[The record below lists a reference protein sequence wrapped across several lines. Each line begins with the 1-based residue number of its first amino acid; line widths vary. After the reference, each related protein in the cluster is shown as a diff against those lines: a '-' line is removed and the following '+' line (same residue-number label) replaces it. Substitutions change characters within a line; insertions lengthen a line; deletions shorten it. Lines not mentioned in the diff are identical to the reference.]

1 METQIKRILL
11 LIALAIASFGAWAKP
26 DTVTLSVPGMNC
38 AVCPITVRKALEQV
52 DGVALAKVDYD
63 TKTAVVT
70 FDDQST
76 SVQKL
81 REATSNVGYPSHLV
95 KTDEA
100 NGQS

>member
-1 METQIKRILL
+1 MKQFLL

-38 AVCPITVRKALEQV
+38 AVCPITVRKALERV
-52 DGVALAKVDYD
+52 DGVATAKVDYE

-70 FDDQST
+70 FDDGLT

-81 REATSNVGYPSHLV
+81 REATSNVGYPSQVV
-95 KTDEA
+95 KTEKA

>member
-1 METQIKRILL
+1 MKQIPL
-11 LIALAIASFGAWAKP
+11 LIALSIASFSASAKP

-52 DGVALAKVDYD
+52 DGVALAKVDFD

-70 FDDQST
+70 FDDEST

-81 REATSNVGYPSHLV
+81 REATSNAGYPSHLV
-95 KTDEA
+95 KTDKA

>member
-1 METQIKRILL
+1 MKQISL
-11 LIALAIASFGAWAKP
+11 LIALSIASFCAFAKP

-52 DGVALAKVDYD
+52 DGVAVAKVDFE

-70 FDDQST
+70 FDDET
-76 SVQKL
+76 ASVEQL
-81 REATSNVGYPSHLV
+81 REATSNVGYPSQLV
-95 KTDEA
+95 NTEEA